1 MPDRSSTEAPAFPW
15 FGLIVLSAAVF
26 MSVTNEML
34 PTGLLQPISRE
45 LGVTEPQVGLLLT
58 VFAGT
63 VVVSSIP
70 LAALTRNLPRH
81 GLLVVVLL
89 VLAVSNLLSAIA
101 PSYGFIVVARV
112 LGGLAHAMFWII
124 VTAYAGHLVPRGQLG
139 RAVAITAGGGTLAYI
154 FGVPLGTVL
163 GQLLGWR
170 LAWIVLAVLT
180 VLAAFLVWK
189 FVPPVA
195 RDSADHAAT
204 TPLRRDPTLPAV
216 LIVCAVTGLVM
227 LGHYALYTYIA
238 PFLTD
243 VLLMPES
250 MIGLMLGVFGVAGAV
265 GVVLVGTVF
274 GHRPTAGLVI
284 LLIAVLVSVVVMV
297 IGASA
302 LPVAI
307 VAFTIWGI
315 AFGALPSIL
324 STRMLHVASARA
336 RDASSAIYN
345 SAFNFG
351 IGGGALLGA
360 ALYNSVGVGQ
370 LPWLYAGTLVLALAV
385 LGLTELRARR
395 RTRLA

>member
-1 MPDRSSTEAPAFPW
+1 MPDRSSVTPAFPW
-15 FGLIVLSAAVF
+15 FGLIVLGAAVF

-63 VVVSSIP
+63 VVISSIP

-81 GLLVVVLL
+81 GLLVIVLI
-89 VLAVSNLLSAIA
+89 VLAASNLLSAFA

-112 LGGLAHAMFWII
+112 LGGLAHSMFWII
-124 VTAYAGHLVPRGQLG
+124 VTAYAGHLVPREQLG

-163 GQLLGWR
+163 GQVLGWR
-170 LAWIVLAVLT
+170 LAWVVLAVLT
-180 VLAAFLVWK
+180 VLAAFLVAK

-195 RDSADHAAT
+195 RDGDEHAAT
-204 TPLRRDPTLPAV
+204 TPIRQDRTIPAV
-216 LIVCAVTGLVM
+216 LIVCSITALVM
-227 LGHYALYTYIA
+227 IGHYALYTYIA

-243 VLLMPES
+243 VLAMPES
-250 MIGLMLGVFGVAGAV
+250 MIGLMLGVFGVGGAV

-274 GHRPTAGLVI
+274 AQRQTAGLIIV
-284 LLIAVLVSVVVMV
+284 LGAVAVSVVAMV
-297 IGASA
+297 LSVSA

-307 VAFTIWGI
+307 VAFTLWGI
-315 AFGALPSIL
+315 AFGALPSML
-324 STRMLHVASARA
+324 SARMLHFASARI
-336 RDASSAIYN
+336 RDAAAAVYN
-345 SAFNFG
+345 MGFNLG

-370 LPWLYAGTLVLALAV
+370 LPWLYVGTVLLALGVLVLS
-385 LGLTELRARR
+385 ELRARR
-395 RTRLA
+395 PRIGA

>member
-1 MPDRSSTEAPAFPW
+1 VPDRSSVTPAFPW
-15 FGLIVLSAAVF
+15 FGLIVLGAAVF

-63 VVVSSIP
+63 VVISSIP

-81 GLLVVVLL
+81 GLLVIVLI
-89 VLAVSNLLSAIA
+89 VLAASNLLSAFA

-112 LGGLAHAMFWII
+112 LGGLAHSMFWII
-124 VTAYAGHLVPRGQLG
+124 VTAYAGHLVPREQLG

-163 GQLLGWR
+163 GQVLGWR
-170 LAWIVLAVLT
+170 LAWVVLAVLT
-180 VLAAFLVWK
+180 VLAAFLVAK

-195 RDSADHAAT
+195 RDGNEHAAT
-204 TPLRRDPTLPAV
+204 TPIRQDRTIPAV
-216 LIVCAVTGLVM
+216 LIVCSITALVM
-227 LGHYALYTYIA
+227 IGHYALYTYIA

-243 VLLMPES
+243 VLAMPES
-250 MIGLMLGVFGVAGAV
+250 MIGLMLGVFGVGGAV

-274 GHRPTAGLVI
+274 AQRQTAGLIIV
-284 LLIAVLVSVVVMV
+284 LGAVAVSVVAMV
-297 IGASA
+297 LSVSA

-307 VAFTIWGI
+307 VAFTLWGI
-315 AFGALPSIL
+315 AFGALPSML
-324 STRMLHVASARA
+324 SARMLHFASARI
-336 RDASSAIYN
+336 RDAAAAVYN
-345 SAFNFG
+345 MGFNLG

-370 LPWLYAGTLVLALAV
+370 LPWLYVGTVLLALGVLVLS
-385 LGLTELRARR
+385 ELRARR
-395 RTRLA
+395 PRIGA

>member
-1 MPDRSSTEAPAFPW
+1 VPDRSSVTPAFPW
-15 FGLIVLSAAVF
+15 FGLIVLGAAVF

-63 VVVSSIP
+63 VVISSIP

-81 GLLVVVLL
+81 GLLVIVLI
-89 VLAVSNLLSAIA
+89 VLAASNLLSAFA

-112 LGGLAHAMFWII
+112 LGGLAHSMFWII
-124 VTAYAGHLVPRGQLG
+124 VTAYAGHLVPREQLG

-163 GQLLGWR
+163 GQVLGWR
-170 LAWIVLAVLT
+170 LAWVVLAVLT
-180 VLAAFLVWK
+180 VLAAFLVAK

-195 RDSADHAAT
+195 RDGDEHAAT
-204 TPLRRDPTLPAV
+204 TPIRQDRTIPAV
-216 LIVCAVTGLVM
+216 LIVCSITALVM
-227 LGHYALYTYIA
+227 IGHYALYTYIA

-243 VLLMPES
+243 VLAMPES
-250 MIGLMLGVFGVAGAV
+250 MIGLMLGVFGVGGAV

-274 GHRPTAGLVI
+274 AQRQTAGLIIV
-284 LLIAVLVSVVVMV
+284 LGAVAVSVVAMV
-297 IGASA
+297 LSVSA

-307 VAFTIWGI
+307 VAFTLWGI
-315 AFGALPSIL
+315 AFGALPSML
-324 STRMLHVASARA
+324 SARMLHFASARI
-336 RDASSAIYN
+336 RDAAAAVYN
-345 SAFNFG
+345 MGFNLG

-370 LPWLYAGTLVLALAV
+370 LPWLYVGTVLLALGVLVLS
-385 LGLTELRARR
+385 ELRARR
-395 RTRLA
+395 PRIGA